1 MWVLK
6 TKPRS
11 SARVSAVSGPEETW
25 DKAHSLPVALP
36 NTCHPLPYPKL
47 LQPRGRLCFS
57 SPSFSF
63 LYKPAISPACSLGPL
78 GPLGPQLLL
87 WSSEALSL
95 FPSSFSSFLIPRI
108 PASLISWP
116 CSVWTLPDVPGWP
129 LPHIY
134 NKILLVN
141 YTLEQSWPRFHSLL
155 TSEPLLQPRG
165 KDSSWKP
172 EVFNHL
178 TL

>member
-1 MWVLK
+1 MLK

-78 GPLGPQLLL
+78 GPLGPQLL
-87 WSSEALSL
+87 SRSTYPSFLSL
-95 FPSSFSSFLIPRI
+95 QSGTFLMPLAVLSLILTIKPLSPTIPR
-108 PASLISWP
+108 SGHVLIFIHVHVLKMSKRLKKK
-116 CSVWTLPDVPGWP
+116 CKTTRNV
-129 LPHIY
+129 
-134 NKILLVN
+134 
-141 YTLEQSWPRFHSLL
+141 
-155 TSEPLLQPRG
+155 
-165 KDSSWKP
+165 
-172 EVFNHL
+172 
-178 TL
+178 

>member
-1 MWVLK
+1 MLK

-36 NTCHPLPYPKL
+36 STCHPLPYPKL

-78 GPLGPQLLL
+78 GPLGPQLL
-87 WSSEALSL
+87 SSSCGPLKLSPFSLPPFLLFSSPASLPPSSHGHVQSGPFQMSLADLSL
-95 FPSSFSSFLIPRI
+95 ISTIKSFSSTTPW
-108 PASLISWP
+108 SSH
-116 CSVWTLPDVPGWP
+116 G
-129 LPHIY
+129 
-134 NKILLVN
+134 LVFI
-141 YTLEQSWPRFHSLL
+141 RF
-155 TSEPLLQPRG
+155 
-165 KDSSWKP
+165 
-172 EVFNHL
+172 
-178 TL
+178 